1 MTAALLQVDPGLR
14 IFHRNGMLFAGRLS
28 GTMRLQRIG
37 PPDLVL
43 LSMFLLPGAPE
54 DRARGFVEGP
64 GSRLFPA
71 PPPLSNVLARIA
83 QLRDA
88 GVLVAGVR
96 QGGDGRAAGSLQDC
110 AACAPVAADSAWRLS
125 SNFLLQA
132 TPSGFAVNSP
142 VRQDPVVLD
151 VELALLL
158 TAFTAGRPAGEV
170 VAAHP
175 AIGSPEQRLK
185 AIHWLAEQRV
195 LLPHDAKAES
205 LAGQVQQDTFAVNRS
220 AGDQPAWQQLEPD
233 GRIPVYF
240 VPHMENHYPLA
251 LGMIA
256 AALRV
261 HAGGRLTERFQLLPI
276 TYMSPQELIDGPY
289 RRFGPGVWLFS
300 NYMWSLAVN
309 LQVSAAVKR
318 LDGRNL
324 TIHGGP
330 STPNYEVACQQFYA
344 RHGSVD
350 LAVHGEGEVAT
361 AEAFECLQ
369 RDPDGGIRFDPEA
382 LERVAG
388 ISFRDPADRA
398 RVVRAPARMRL
409 RQLDALPSPYLEG
422 VFDDYAGR
430 VEAAIVET
438 NRGCPFACTFCDWGS
453 ATNGKIA
460 KFEHGRVRDEIDWIG
475 RNKVRVLWIA
485 DANFGMLPADLD
497 FAEWVVETKRR
508 YGFPQEVVVNY
519 TKNANTRL
527 ADIIRVFSGAGIVSQ
542 GIISI
547 QTTDEET
554 LRIIDRQNIK
564 TSKYDELLQVFADA
578 GLPLSTDL
586 MIGLPGATV
595 ASFARDLQR
604 YLDVDVAVKAYPTQL
619 LPNSPMAAPEYR
631 EKYRIE
637 VDENDFVVACHSFT
651 REDLARMKALNNV
664 YVATEGYGALRFV
677 YRFLQWDRGIQ
688 ATDVMQALVD
698 QVAAEPDRFPAVTWV
713 MRFFA
718 VEKHMP
724 GGWRAFYDEIADFV
738 RARWGIER
746 DSALDTVLRANELSM
761 PDEARSY
768 PLEVELPHD
777 IVAWF
782 RAHGTHGARDAS
794 AGLPLARHAPGR
806 FAVDD
811 PDGLARIDR
820 ENLQYDSH
828 QYFWELRSPIARVCS
843 PAGHSQGIAA

>member
-54 DRARGFVEGP
+54 DRARELVAGP
-64 GSRLFPA
+64 RSRLFPA
-71 PPPLSNVLARIA
+71 PPPLPNVLARIA
-83 QLRDA
+83 QLRDL
-88 GVLVAGVR
+88 GLLVAALPQAGT
-96 QGGDGRAAGSLQDC
+96 GIAATSLQDC
-110 AACAPVAADSAWRLS
+110 AADTPVAPDSAWRLS
-125 SNFLLQA
+125 SNFLLHP
-132 TPSGFAVNSP
+132 TPSGFALNSP
-142 VRQDPVVLD
+142 VLQHPLVLD

-158 TAFTAGRPAGEV
+158 TGFGAGRPADEI

-175 AIGSPEQRLK
+175 AIGAPEQRLT
-185 AIHWLAEQRV
+185 AIAWLAERRV
-195 LLPHDAKAES
+195 LLPQDATAGS
-205 LAGQVQQDTFAVNRS
+205 LAGQAQPSAYAVNRS
-220 AGDQPAWQQLEPD
+220 AGDQPAWQLLEPD

-256 AALRV
+256 AAMRV
-261 HAGGRLTERFQLLPI
+261 HAGGKLMERFQFLPI
-276 TYMSPQELIDGPY
+276 TFMSPQELLDGPY

-318 LDGRNL
+318 LDERNL

-330 STPNYEVACQQFYA
+330 STPNYEGACREFYA

-350 LAVHGEGEVAT
+350 MAVHGEGEVAT

-369 RDPDGGIRFDPEA
+369 RNPDGRIGFDPESLA
-382 LERVAG
+382 KVAG
-388 ISFRDPADRA
+388 ISFRDPADPA
-398 RVVRAPARMRL
+398 RVVRAPARTRL

-460 KFEHGRVRDEIDWIG
+460 KFEHGRVRDEIEWIG

-497 FAEWVVETKRR
+497 FAAWVVEIKRR
-508 YGFPQEVVVNY
+508 HGFPQEVVVNY

-527 ADIIRVFSGAGIVSQ
+527 ADIIRVFSSAGIVSQ

-637 VDENDFVVACHSFT
+637 VDADDFVVACHSFT
-651 REDLARMKALNNV
+651 REDLARMKVLNNV
-664 YVATEGYGALRFV
+664 YVATEGYGALRLV
-677 YRFLQWDRGIQ
+677 YRFLQWDHGIQ

-698 QVAAEPDRFPAVTWV
+698 QVAEAPDRFPAITWV
-713 MRFFA
+713 MRFFS

-724 GGWRAFYDEIADFV
+724 GGWRTFYDEIADFV
-738 RARWGIER
+738 GARWGIER
-746 DSALDTVLRANELSM
+746 DSAFDTVLRANELSM

-768 PLEVELPHD
+768 PLAEQLPHD

-782 RAHGTHGARDAS
+782 RAHGARAAAGAR
-794 AGLPLARHAPGR
+794 PLASLPPGS

-820 ENLQYDSH
+820 EHLQYDSH
-828 QYFWELRSPIARVCS
+828 QYFWELRSPIARICS
-843 PAGHSQGIAA
+843 PAGHSQGAAA

>member
-14 IFHRNGMLFAGRLS
+14 VFHRNGTLFAGRLS

-54 DRARGFVEGP
+54 ARARGFVEGP
-64 GSRLFPA
+64 GTRLFST
-71 PPPLSNVLARIA
+71 PPPLANVLARIA

-88 GVLVAGVR
+88 GLLVAGAEQDGDVR
-96 QGGDGRAAGSLQDC
+96 VASTLQDC
-110 AACAPVAADSAWRLS
+110 SGCAPVAPDSGWRLS
-125 SNFLLQA
+125 SNFLLQP
-132 TPSGFAVNSP
+132 TPAGFAVNSP
-142 VRQDPVVLD
+142 AVPHPIVLD
-151 VELALLL
+151 IGLALLL
-158 TAFTAGRPAGEV
+158 TEFAAGRAAGEV
-170 VAAHP
+170 AAAHP
-175 AIGSPEQRLK
+175 ALGSTEQRLK
-185 AIHWLAEQRV
+185 AVAWLAERRV
-195 LLPHDAKAES
+195 LLPQEAGTEA
-205 LAGQVQQDTFAVNRS
+205 LAAPAQPAAFAVNRS
-220 AGDQPAWQQLEPD
+220 TGDKPAWQLLEPD

-256 AALRV
+256 AAMRV
-261 HAGGRLTERFQLLPI
+261 HAGGRLMERFQLLPI

-309 LQVSAAVKR
+309 LQVSAAVKH

-324 TIHGGP
+324 TLHGGP
-330 STPNYEVACQQFYA
+330 STPNYEAACEAFYA

-350 LAVHGEGEVAT
+350 MAVHGEGEIAT
-361 AEAFECLQ
+361 AEAFECL
-369 RDPDGGIRFDPEA
+369 RREADGRIGFDHEA
-382 LERVAG
+382 LAQVAG
-388 ISFRDPADRA
+388 VSFRDPAAAA

-460 KFEHGRVRDEIDWIG
+460 KFEHGRVRDEIEWIG
-475 RNKVRVLWIA
+475 RNQVRVLWIA
-485 DANFGMLPADLD
+485 DANFGMLPADLE
-497 FAEWVVETKRR
+497 FAEWVVATKRR

-564 TSKYDELLQVFADA
+564 TSKYDELLRVFADA

-637 VDENDFVVACHSFT
+637 V
-651 REDLARMKALNNV
+651 
-664 YVATEGYGALRFV
+664 
-677 YRFLQWDRGIQ
+677 
-688 ATDVMQALVD
+688 
-698 QVAAEPDRFPAVTWV
+698 
-713 MRFFA
+713 
-718 VEKHMP
+718 
-724 GGWRAFYDEIADFV
+724 
-738 RARWGIER
+738 
-746 DSALDTVLRANELSM
+746 
-761 PDEARSY
+761 
-768 PLEVELPHD
+768 
-777 IVAWF
+777 
-782 RAHGTHGARDAS
+782 
-794 AGLPLARHAPGR
+794 
-806 FAVDD
+806 
-811 PDGLARIDR
+811 
-820 ENLQYDSH
+820 
-828 QYFWELRSPIARVCS
+828 
-843 PAGHSQGIAA
+843 

>member
-37 PPDLVL
+37 PPDLAL

-54 DRARGFVEGP
+54 ARARDFVQGP
-64 GSRLFPA
+64 GSRLFSA
-71 PPPLSNVLARIA
+71 PPPLANVLARIA

-88 GVLVAGVR
+88 GVLVAGGR
-96 QGGDGRAAGSLQDC
+96 QDGDDRVASTLQDC
-110 AACAPVAADSAWRLS
+110 TDCAPAAAGSAWRLS
-125 SNFLLQA
+125 SNFLLQP
-132 TPSGFAVNSP
+132 TPAGFAVNSP
-142 VRQDPVVLD
+142 AVQHPVVLD
-151 VELALLL
+151 IGLALLL
-158 TAFTAGRPAGEV
+158 TEFAAGRPAGEV
-170 VAAHP
+170 AAAHP
-175 AIGSPEQRLK
+175 ALGSTEQRLK
-185 AIHWLAEQRV
+185 AVAWLAERRV
-195 LLPHDAKAES
+195 LLPHDAAVE
-205 LAGQVQQDTFAVNRS
+205 ARTRPAAPAAFAINRTT
-220 AGDQPAWQQLEPD
+220 GDRPAWQLLEPD

-261 HAGGRLTERFQLLPI
+261 HAGGRLMERFQLLPI

-318 LDGRNL
+318 LDDRNL
-324 TIHGGP
+324 TLHGGP
-330 STPNYEVACQQFYA
+330 STPNYEAACRAFYA
-344 RHGSVD
+344 RHDSVD
-350 LAVHGEGEVAT
+350 MAVHGEGEIAT
-361 AEAFECLQ
+361 AEAFECL
-369 RDPDGGIRFDPEA
+369 RREADGRIGFDA
-382 LERVAG
+382 GSLATVAG
-388 ISFRDPADRA
+388 VSFRDPADPA
-398 RVVRAPARMRL
+398 RVVRAPARLRL

-460 KFEHGRVRDEIDWIG
+460 KFEHGRVRDEIEWIG
-475 RNKVRVLWIA
+475 RNQVRVLWIA
-485 DANFGMLPADLD
+485 DANFGMLPADLE
-497 FAEWVVETKRR
+497 FAEWVVQTKRR

-564 TSKYDELLQVFADA
+564 TSKYDELLRVFADA

-631 EKYRIE
+631 DKYRIE

-651 REDLARMKALNNV
+651 RADLARMKELNNV

-677 YRFLQWDRGIQ
+677 YRFLQWDHGIL
-688 ATDVMQALVD
+688 ATEIMQALVD
-698 QVAAEPDRFPAVTWV
+698 QVAAKPDGFPAITWV

-724 GGWRAFYDEIADFV
+724 GGWRAFYDEIAEFV
-738 RARWGIER
+738 RARWGIGR
-746 DSALDTVLRANELSM
+746 DGAFDTVLRANELAM

-768 PLEVELPHD
+768 PLEAQLPHD

-782 RAHGTHGARDAS
+782 RAHDPLAAS
-794 AGLPLARHAPGR
+794 AAKPLASYPPGR
-806 FAVDD
+806 FTVDD

-828 QYFWELRSPIARVCS
+828 QYFWELRSPIARTCS
-843 PAGHSQGIAA
+843 PAGHSQGVAA

>member
-14 IFHRNGMLFAGRLS
+14 IFHRNGMLFTGRLS

-54 DRARGFVEGP
+54 ARARGFVEGP
-64 GSRLFPA
+64 GSRLFPV
-71 PPPLSNVLARIA
+71 PPPLPNVLARIA
-83 QLRDA
+83 HLRDS
-88 GVLVAGVR
+88 GVLTTGEQ
-96 QGGDGRAAGSLQDC
+96 QGGTDRAASSLQDC
-110 AACAPVAADSAWRLS
+110 AACAPVAADSAWRLA
-125 SNFLLQA
+125 SNFQLQA

-142 VRQDPVVLD
+142 ALQYPVVLD
-151 VELALLL
+151 IELVLLL
-158 TAFTAGRPAGEV
+158 TQFAAGRAAGEV

-175 AIGSPEQRLK
+175 AIGSPEQRLRGLS
-185 AIHWLAEQRV
+185 WLAERRV
-195 LLPHDAKAES
+195 LLPHDATTGP
-205 LAGQVQQDTFAVNRS
+205 LATQAQPAAFAVNRS
-220 AGDQPAWQQLEPD
+220 AGDQPAWQSLEPD
-233 GRIPVYF
+233 SRIPVYF

-256 AALRV
+256 AALRA
-261 HAGGRLTERFQLLPI
+261 HADGKLIERFQLLPI
-276 TYMSPQELIDGPY
+276 TYMSPQELIEGPY

-309 LQVSAAVKR
+309 LQISAAVKR

-330 STPNYEVACQQFYA
+330 STPNYEAACQAFYA
-344 RHGSVD
+344 KHASID
-350 LAVHGEGEVAT
+350 MAVHGEGEIAT
-361 AEAFECLQ
+361 AEALECLR
-369 RDPDGGIRFDPEA
+369 RDPDGRISFDPDA
-382 LERVAG
+382 LSKVAG
-388 ISFRDPADRA
+388 VSFRDPADAA
-398 RVVRAPARMRL
+398 RVVRAPARIRL

-460 KFEHGRVRDEIDWIG
+460 KFEQGRVRDEIEWIG
-475 RNKVRVLWIA
+475 RNNVRVLWIA

-497 FAEWVVETKRR
+497 FAEWVVEIKRR

-564 TSKYDELLQVFADA
+564 TSKYDELLEVFADA

-637 VDENDFVVACHSFT
+637 VDADDFVVACHSFT
-651 REDLARMKALNNV
+651 REDLARMKVLNNV
-664 YVATEGYGALRFV
+664 YVATEGYGALRLV
-677 YRFLQWDRGIQ
+677 YRFLQWDHGIQ
-688 ATDVMQALVD
+688 ASDVMQALVD
-698 QVAAEPDRFPAVTWV
+698 QVAAAPDEFPAITWV

-724 GGWRAFYDEIADFV
+724 GGWRAFYDEIAEFV
-738 RARWGIER
+738 RARWGIGR
-746 DSALDTVLRANELSM
+746 DTAFDTALRANELSM
-761 PDEARSY
+761 PDDARSY
-768 PLEVELPHD
+768 PLEAQLPHD

-782 RAHGTHGARDAS
+782 RARGVRGAGAARSLAS
-794 AGLPLARHAPGR
+794 YSPGS
-806 FAVDD
+806 FTVDD

-820 ENLQYDSH
+820 EHLQYDSH
-828 QYFWELRSPIARVCS
+828 QYFWELRSPIARTCS
-843 PAGHSQGIAA
+843 PAGHSQGVAA

>member
-14 IFHRNGMLFAGRLS
+14 VFHRNGMLFAGRLS

-43 LSMFLLPGAPE
+43 LSMFLRPGAPE
-54 DRARGFVEGP
+54 ARARGFVEGP
-64 GSRLFPA
+64 GTRFFSA
-71 PPPLSNVLARIA
+71 PPPLANVLARIA

-88 GVLVAGVR
+88 GLLVAGAAQDRDV
-96 QGGDGRAAGSLQDC
+96 RAANALQDC
-110 AACAPVAADSAWRLS
+110 SGFAPVAPDSAWRLS

-142 VRQDPVVLD
+142 AVQHPIVLD
-151 VELALLL
+151 IGLALLL
-158 TAFTAGRPAGEV
+158 TEFAAGRPAGEV

-175 AIGSPEQRLK
+175 ALGAPEQRLR
-185 AIHWLAEQRV
+185 AVAWLAERRV
-195 LLPHDAKAES
+195 LLPQE
-205 LAGQVQQDTFAVNRS
+205 AGAGAPAAPAQPAAFAVNRS
-220 AGDQPAWQQLEPD
+220 TGDKPAWQLLEPD

-256 AALRV
+256 AALRA
-261 HAGGRLTERFQLLPI
+261 HAGGRLMERFQLLPI
-276 TYMSPQELIDGPY
+276 VYMSPQELIDGPY

-330 STPNYEVACQQFYA
+330 STPNYVAACEEFYA

-350 LAVHGEGEVAT
+350 MAVHGEGEIAT
-361 AEAFECLQ
+361 AEAFECL
-369 RDPDGGIRFDPEA
+369 RREADGRIGFDHA
-382 LERVAG
+382 SLAQVAG
-388 ISFRDPADRA
+388 VSFRDPAAAA
-398 RVVRAPARMRL
+398 RVVRAPARLRL

-460 KFEHGRVRDEIDWIG
+460 KFEHGRVRDEIEWIG
-475 RNKVRVLWIA
+475 RNQVRVLWIA
-485 DANFGMLPADLD
+485 DANFGMLPADLE

-564 TSKYDELLQVFADA
+564 TSKYDELLRVFADA

-637 VDENDFVVACHSFT
+637 VDSDDFVVACHSFT
-651 REDLARMKALNNV
+651 REDLARMKSLNNV

-677 YRFLQWDRGIQ
+677 YRFLQWDHGIQ

-698 QVAAEPDRFPAVTWV
+698 QVADAPDEYPAVTWV

-724 GGWRAFYDEIADFV
+724 GGWRAFHDEIAAFV
-738 RARWGIER
+738 RTRWGIER
-746 DSALDTVLRANELSM
+746 DSAFDAVLRANELAM
-761 PDEARSY
+761 PDDARSY

-782 RAHGTHGARDAS
+782 RAHGACGAAPAR
-794 AGLPLARHAPGR
+794 PLADYPPGR